1 MRMKHDDMKQE
12 DKLKDKLK
20 DKLRP
25 EPALD
30 AQKLK
35 TGNPN

>member
-12 DKLKDKLK
+12 DKLK